1 MKHVVFLF
9 ARIKQYYQAG
19 KFIFSVFVI
28 GSLLLN
34 LLIIYIYGN
43 TVTYMKSKHRND
55 AYYCKYGV
63 SLNECDYEELCG
75 ELDGILQN
83 YTIKDI
89 TFCSIV
95 KNEGERSFLIMA
107 SRNNDVRL
115 SWDKVKGRIYFTETE
130 IENRDKCMIVPYESH
145 LKPGDKKDL
154 GRLGTFDIIGTG
166 TFYTVNGG
174 YISTALYEAL
184 DLPVLRI
191 EILLEKRLTM
201 EEHPVFMELL
211 STIQGAEEVIPAYG
225 VSEDIQYFMLN
236 MLEIFILYV
245 FTITAFLFL
254 LQYIT
259 VLNRRMD
266 AVSELVGAAKGTVA
280 FFLLAERFLISL
292 ITAAGA
298 LALHKVF
305 YNSIFERFNLTSI
318 DYAWRD
324 YCIIAVIIVGSSLLA
339 SVPFV
344 VSYARKSAI
353 RELYE

>member
-63 SLNECDYEELCG
+63 PLNECDYEELCG

-130 IENRDKCMIVPYESH
+130 IQNREKCVIVPYESH
-145 LKPGDKKDL
+145 LKPGDKKIF
-154 GRLGTFDIIGTG
+154 GEMGEFVIIGTG
-166 TFYTVNGG
+166 TFYADN

-184 DLPVLRI
+184 DLPVVAI
-191 EILLEKRLTM
+191 DVLLEKRLTM

-211 STIQGAEEVIPAYG
+211 STIQGAEQVIPAYG
-225 VSEDIQYFMLN
+225 VSEDIQYFMKN
-236 MLEIFILYV
+236 MLEIFILYA
-245 FTITAFLFL
+245 FTIAAFLFL

-298 LALHKVF
+298 LALHKAF

-318 DYAWRD
+318 DYEWRD
-324 YCIIAVIIVGSSLLA
+324 YCIIVVIIVGSSLLA